1 LSAVP
6 VLFLDDWP
14 VRSSFVS
21 LLNKHFYAQISIQ
34 FWRYYTENLVENKRD
49 LIFGWMD

>member
-6 VLFLDDWP
+6 VLCLDDWP

-21 LLNKHFYAQISIQ
+21 LLNKHFFTPQISIQ
-34 FWRYYTENLVENKRD
+34 F
-49 LIFGWMD
+49 